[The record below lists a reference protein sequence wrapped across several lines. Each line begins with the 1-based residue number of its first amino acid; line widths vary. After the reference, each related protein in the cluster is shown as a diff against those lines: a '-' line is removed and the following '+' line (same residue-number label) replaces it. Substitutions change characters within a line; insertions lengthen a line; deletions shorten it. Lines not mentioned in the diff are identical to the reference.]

1 MLELKKVLKK
11 FGNLTAVD
19 GISFTAVPG
28 EIFGLI
34 GPNGAGKTTT
44 IRMIMNIF
52 APDEGEILLN
62 GRRMTEGDKERIG
75 YLPEERGLYKKVTL
89 GDMLLYLAEL
99 KGADK
104 VRSRANIDAW
114 LERLDLGEWKD
125 RKIEELS
132 KGMSQKVQFIA
143 TLVHDPEILFFD
155 EPFSGLDPVS
165 SDLLLGAIE
174 ELGRQGKII
183 LFSTHLMENAE
194 RICGRIFLINKGKE
208 VASGTMGEIKERYG
222 RRAVILECDGD
233 TQFLD
238 RLPEVGSIRRYPRWL
253 EIELAEQ
260 GDPDSLLQKIAGRVS
275 VKKFERA
282 APSLHKIFIDL
293 VKS

>member
-1 MLELKKVLKK
+1 MLELKNVTKK
-11 FGNLTAVD
+11 FGDLTAVD

-62 GRRMTEGDKERIG
+62 GRRMTGQDKERIG
-75 YLPEERGLYKKVTL
+75 YLPEERGLYKKVTV

-99 KGADK
+99 KGAERS
-104 VRSRANIDAW
+104 RSRASIDAW

-194 RICGRIFLINKGKE
+194 KICRRIFLINKGRE
-208 VASGTMGEIKERYG
+208 VASGTMGEIKEKYG

-233 TQFLD
+233 TQFID
-238 RLPEVGSIRRYPRWL
+238 RLPEAGSIRRYPRWL
-253 EIELAEQ
+253 EIELAEE
-260 GDPDSLLQKIAGRVS
+260 GDPNALLQKIAGKVS